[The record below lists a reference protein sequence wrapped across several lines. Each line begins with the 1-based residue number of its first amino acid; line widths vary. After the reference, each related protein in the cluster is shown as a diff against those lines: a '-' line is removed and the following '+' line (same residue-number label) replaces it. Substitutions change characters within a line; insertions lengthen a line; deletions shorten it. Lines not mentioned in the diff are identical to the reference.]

1 MRKRT
6 TILALRC
13 SELGVSM
20 TPSRITKKHWR
31 SEPITPKRPATWRMR
46 FFPKG
51 RWTAP
56 SVVLAEQASRL
67 SGRNS
72 LLILRILAAAY
83 AEAGRFDEARDT
95 AHQALQAADNQGNV
109 VLSDVLRKE
118 IALYEAGRPYHKEPR

>member
-1 MRKRT
+1 MAAQSN
-6 TILALRC
+6 LAWLLATSSDPSLRNGQ
-13 SELGVSM
+13 E
-20 TPSRITKKHWR
+20 
-31 SEPITPKRPATWRMR
+31 
-46 FFPKG
+46 
-51 RWTAP
+51 
-56 SVVLAEQASRL
+56 SVLLAEQASRL